1 MKFLGTVLFMI
12 ILKATKTRHLT
23 SLGRYTFAKT
33 TGVSNWSPSLFRVN
47 VYGIWIYSLFYLCN
61 YHVTYIYPMEP
72 ASTGESC
79 LNQA

>member
-33 TGVSNWSPSLFRVN
+33 TGVSIGPPVFLVLMYMEFGFTPYFIYVIIMLRISIQWNLHLQVN
-47 VYGIWIYSLFYLCN
+47 
-61 YHVTYIYPMEP
+61 H
-72 ASTGESC
+72 A
-79 LNQA
+79 